1 MEYTELHCHSYY
13 SFLDGTSSPAD
24 LAENASRFQFVSGRE
39 LTVRHDLVRG
49 DWSQY

>member
-24 LAENASRFQFVSGRE
+24 LAENAHLLSRVPQISLKTHQDFN
-39 LTVRHDLVRG
+39 
-49 DWSQY
+49 

>member
-24 LAENASRFQFVSGRE
+24 LAEKGII
-39 LTVRHDLVRG
+39 DLWKRG
-49 DWSQY
+49 CLVERAAFDLF